1 MSGGCRATNISCMS
15 TVRINWTELPP
26 RDFTGGAVSIG
37 NFDGVHRGHRELVT
51 ATVSEARRVG
61 GPAVVV
67 TFDPPPL
74 AVLHPPALK
83 PPLSTP
89 AERAE
94 LLHAA
99 GADRVAVLNT
109 TAGLLALSPEAFFED
124 VVLGLFQA
132 RAVVEGFNFR
142 FGRARTGTNATL
154 RELCA
159 EHHVRFVEAAPFEEG
174 GEVVSSSRVRAA
186 LMAGDVAT
194 AANLLA
200 RPYGIHGVVVEGAR
214 RGRTIGFPTA
224 NVGQVKTLVP
234 KEGVYVVTVVTNGG
248 RFIGAAN
255 VGPNPTFGER
265 NQKIEVHLLDF
276 SGDLYGREMRV
287 DFVRRIRDTRPFASV
302 GELVEQLHRD
312 VAVTRASAG

>member
-1 MSGGCRATNISCMS
+1 MS
-15 TVRINWTELPP
+15 TVRIDWTELPP
-26 RDFTGGAVSIG
+26 RDFIGGAVSIG

-83 PPLSTP
+83 PPLSDP
-89 AERAE
+89 IERSE
-94 LLHAA
+94 LLLAA
-99 GADRVAVLNT
+99 GADRVAILNT

-124 VVLGLFQA
+124 VILGLFQA

-142 FGRARTGTNATL
+142 FGRGRTGTNATL

-159 EHHVRFVEAAPFEEG
+159 EHRVHFVEVAPLEEG
-174 GEVVSSSRVRAA
+174 GEAVSSSRVRAA
-186 LMAGDVAT
+186 LMAGDVTT
-194 AANLLA
+194 AGNLLG
-200 RPYGIHGVVVEGAR
+200 RPYSIRGVVVEGAK

-224 NVGQVKTLVP
+224 NVGKVATLVP
-234 KEGVYVVTVVTNGG
+234 KDGVYAVAARVRGV
-248 RFIGAAN
+248 RYAGAAN
-255 VGPNPTFGER
+255 VGPNPTFGEHA
-265 NQKIEVHLLDF
+265 QKIEVHLLDF
-276 SGDLYGREMRV
+276 SGDLYGAELRV
-287 DFVRRIRDTRPFASV
+287 EFVRRLRDTRPFAGV

-312 VAVTRASAG
+312 VEACRVTGSTQTTASEV